1 MSKSKIKRL
10 LLLLC
15 IGIGLLAGNANGNPK
30 ALAVSTTTKA
40 ISQGVAAR
48 INGVRPRPLDMVGP
62 PPAGI
67 KKLPASLSSPLYGV
81 LTLGPQEAPTR
92 FITIVE
98 EGREGEPRL
107 WIDANANGDLTD
119 DAPVVWKKFPYQ
131 TFDGK
136 PLTRY
141 ESSVVLQ
148 VRYGTR
154 IEPLHLNILRYDPK
168 DPNREGYR
176 NSLLFIADYARETEI
191 LLGAHSYHA
200 MLYDTFTLGDF
211 RGKPD
216 MSNTGVSLMID
227 VNGNGQFDARGE
239 SYDAGRPFN
248 IKGVTYE
255 LSNMTP
261 DGSAFMVVKSRFNA
275 PEILPPPDLRVGQPV
290 LPFTQKLLD
299 GKPVHFPTDY
309 KGKLV
314 MLYFWASWCPDCQAQ
329 IPTVRDAYQQFHG
342 KGLDILGVSVDP
354 ATLPIPLKK
363 YVKLSSMP
371 WPQVYEGKFWE
382 SELVKK
388 YFIGNIPAPFLV
400 DGDTGKILA
409 EGSDL
414 KGANLAVTLQKAL
427 ANRKTK

>member
-1 MSKSKIKRL
+1 M
-10 LLLLC
+10 LC
-15 IGIGLLAGNANGNPK
+15 IGIGLFAGNAFGKPG
-30 ALAVSTTTKA
+30 AFAAPIPTKA
-40 ISQGVAAR
+40 IDKGVAAR
-48 INGVRPRPLDMVGP
+48 MNGVRPRQVDLVSLL
-62 PPAGI
+62 PADI
-67 KKLPASLSSPLYGV
+67 KKLPASLASPLYGV

-92 FITIVE
+92 FITVMDSAS
-98 EGREGEPRL
+98 EGEPHIR
-107 WIDANANGDLTD
+107 IDSNANGDLTD
-119 DAPVVWKKFPYQ
+119 DAAIVWKKFPYQ

-154 IEPLHLNILRYDPK
+154 IEPLHLNVLRYDPK

-176 NSLLFIADYARETEI
+176 NSVLFIADYARETEI

-200 MLYDTFTLGDF
+200 MLYDTFTTGDY
-211 RGKPD
+211 RGKQD

-255 LSNMTP
+255 LMHVAP
-261 DGSAFMVVKSRFNA
+261 DGSSFEVIKSRYNA

-290 LPFTQKLLD
+290 LPFTQKVLD
-299 GKPVHFPTDY
+299 GKPIHFPTDY
-309 KGKLV
+309 RGRLV

-329 IPTVRDAYQQFHG
+329 IPAVRSAYQQFHS

-354 ATLPIPLKK
+354 ASLPIPLKK
-363 YVKLSSMP
+363 YVQMSSMP
-371 WPQVYEGKFWE
+371 WPQIYEGKFWDGD
-382 SELVKK
+382 LVKK

-409 EGSDL
+409 AGSAL
-414 KGANLAVTLQKAL
+414 KGANLATTLQKAL
-427 ANRKTK
+427 ANRNIK